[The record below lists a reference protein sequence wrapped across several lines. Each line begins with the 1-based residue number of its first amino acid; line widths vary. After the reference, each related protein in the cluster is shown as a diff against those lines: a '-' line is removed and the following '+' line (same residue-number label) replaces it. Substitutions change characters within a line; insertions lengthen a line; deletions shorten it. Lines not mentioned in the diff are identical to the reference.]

1 MGRRIVPVPVARV
14 PVARVLVAP
23 VLMAPVLMA
32 VCAILVAGC
41 AGQPP
46 QPFVPGGGTSS
57 PATAS
62 GAAGSASTAA
72 TVPGL
77 RQFAF
82 PGTVQVQFQTPLP
95 AAGPQRAAM
104 IGYENYARSMWY
116 AVYTHGSSRA
126 YQQFASGNALT
137 FIKTLISQYT
147 ADGYTLRGTIVYY
160 DTLVPSVY
168 YGAGALVES
177 CVNASGLFKV
187 NSSTGQVAGTV
198 FSAKF
203 GYYQE
208 QAAAGKKPNGTWWIG
223 HTDSY
228 PAADGGAAGMCG

>member
-1 MGRRIVPVPVARV
+1 MDRRIVPV
-14 PVARVLVAP
+14 
-23 VLMAPVLMA
+23 
-32 VCAILVAGC
+32 LVAGGVSLVVGC
-41 AGQPP
+41 AGTPP
-46 QPFVPGGGTSS
+46 QSFVPGGGASS
-57 PATAS
+57 PAPAS
-62 GAAGSASTAA
+62 GAVGSASTAA
-72 TVPGL
+72 TDAPGL
-77 RQFAF
+77 KDFAF
-82 PGTVQVQFQTPLP
+82 PASVQVQFQTPLP
-95 AAGPQRAAM
+95 AAGAQRAAM

-116 AVYTHGSSRA
+116 AVYTHGSSKA
-126 YQQFASGNALT
+126 YRQFAGGNALT
-137 FIKTLISQYT
+137 FVKTLISQYT
-147 ADGYTLRGTIVYY
+147 ADGDTLRGTIVYY
-160 DTLVPSVY
+160 DTSVPSVY

-208 QAAAGKKPNGTWWIG
+208 QAAAGKKPDGTWWIG